1 LCVTE
6 PLYPLHSGFG
16 TVGGRPPKQQRR
28 RQEANQADYPQSHQ
42 TLPDPPNA
50 DKRFWFRGRI
60 CRSESQARPAVLEDA
75 CRTDTSRRKH
85 LQLRQAE
92 GARFGGSPAGS
103 YTDPNGPDATK
114 REQPLSCCWSG
125 EWQWPVPGFAA
136 TLRLSA
142 RDPSS
147 GWSSRLQDQAAQPAL
162 VVRCNGKDTF
172 KGCGLGLVRII
183 REA

>member
-1 LCVTE
+1 VTE

-28 RQEANQADYPQSHQ
+28 GQEANQDDYPQSHQ

-114 REQPLSCCWSG
+114 REQPLLMLLERRVAMAGARLRG
-125 EWQWPVPGFAA
+125 EATGCLPEIHPADGRRGYKRRNPLWWCDATGKTLLKAA
-136 TLRLSA
+136 
-142 RDPSS
+142 
-147 GWSSRLQDQAAQPAL
+147 G
-162 VVRCNGKDTF
+162 
-172 KGCGLGLVRII
+172 
-183 REA
+183 

>member
-1 LCVTE
+1 MTE

-28 RQEANQADYPQSHQ
+28 RQEANQDDYPQSHQ

-103 YTDPNGPDATK
+103 SRIRTDRMPRRESNHSHVAGGASGNGRCQASRQRYGCLPEIHPADGRRGCRIKRRNPLWWCDATGK
-114 REQPLSCCWSG
+114 TLLK
-125 EWQWPVPGFAA
+125 AA
-136 TLRLSA
+136 
-142 RDPSS
+142 
-147 GWSSRLQDQAAQPAL
+147 G
-162 VVRCNGKDTF
+162 
-172 KGCGLGLVRII
+172 
-183 REA
+183 